1 MTGVPC
7 KPSCMAN
14 RGVSSKDNRRAAS
27 YARQRQEHYA
37 AAIRRAAEHE
47 REAAQRHAADALLGL
62 EARWGT
68 RVDALKR
75 LGQVSQALGRLRR
88 EQDAALLERDELVAQ
103 LREVGES
110 WNSLAARTGLSRQA
124 LSKRVFSAESSRER

>member
-1 MTGVPC
+1 
-7 KPSCMAN
+7 MAN
-14 RGVSSKDNRRAAS
+14 RGVSRKDNRRAAS
-27 YARQRQEHYA
+27 YARQRQEHDA
-37 AAIRRAAEHE
+37 AAIRRVAEHE
-47 REAAQRHAADALLGL
+47 PEPAKRHAADALLGV

-75 LGQVSQALGRLRR
+75 LSQVSQTLGRLRR
-88 EQDAALLERDELVAQ
+88 EQDAAILERDELVAQ

-124 LSKRVFSAESSRER
+124 LSKRVSGAQSSRER